1 MATSTP
7 RLCSLCLSLEELA
20 AKWANN
26 EFYYCPKKFANDHK
40 CKAKGVFLLELDGEV
55 ESEAV
60 AEDLGI
66 FLHMLTDIDVANMMK
81 LQVTIAGML
90 LVALVGTWSTHT
102 FIKEDVVTNLAL
114 LVTPRQELS
123 VKVTNGEHVAS
134 SGVCLGTDMDIIGEC
149 FSINMYVLPLDG
161 FDIVLGV
168 QWLRTL
174 GPIMWNFSDLTMSF
188 WLHGCTVR

>member
-1 MATSTP
+1 VGSSASSATTASTP
-7 RLCSLCLSLEELA
+7 RPCSLCLSLEELA
-20 AKWANN
+20 TKWANN
-26 EFYYCPKKFANDHK
+26 ECYYCPKKFTNDHK

-114 LVTPRQELS
+114 
-123 VKVTNGEHVAS
+123 
-134 SGVCLGTDMDIIGEC
+134 
-149 FSINMYVLPLDG
+149 
-161 FDIVLGV
+161 
-168 QWLRTL
+168 
-174 GPIMWNFSDLTMSF
+174 
-188 WLHGCTVR
+188 